1 MLGIRISSRV
11 LIAPVLSPEPR
22 LRESS
27 VIGSLTCLHYQLRK
41 SIAGEFLAT
50 AVAFALF
57 LALTPCCE
65 VDAAT
70 SAPTQIRTDVYP
82 DGHGTGDDHGTPI
95 SSDSCAAWTN
105 DNAVVID
112 GSALLPKA
120 EYDPPLQWFREKEI
134 ETIFQAPSS
143 PPISLHP
150 PPAIPI
156 YLLFV
161 HLLF

>member
-1 MLGIRISSRV
+1 V
-11 LIAPVLSPEPR
+11 FLIAPVLSPESR

-27 VIGSLTCLHYQLRK
+27 VIVSLTRLHRQLRK
-41 SIAGEFLAT
+41 SNTGEFLVT
-50 AVAFALF
+50 AIAFALF

-70 SAPTQIRTDVYP
+70 SVPTLIRTDVYP
-82 DGHGTGDDHGTPI
+82 DGHGTGDDHGMPI

-105 DNAVVID
+105 DNTAVID
-112 GSALLPKA
+112 GSALLPTA
-120 EYDPPLQWFREKEI
+120 ESDPPLQWFREKEI
-134 ETIFQAPSS
+134 EIIFRAPLSLPTSRHS
-143 PPISLHP
+143 PPK
-150 PPAIPI
+150 IPV